1 MTRRPIT
8 FATLVYSVAL
18 FILFFMPA
26 CSLLTCPEKGC
37 AEPVVHYGEGRGPAA
52 EAPAEA
58 PSAPAEAPAPSA
70 PSEGKGHGGHH
81 GHGGKGGHHGKGD
94 HDDGHD
100 DDGDDD

>member
-1 MTRRPIT
+1 MNRPIT
-8 FATLVYSVAL
+8 FATLVYAAAF

-37 AEPVVHYGEGRGPAA
+37 AEPVTHYGEGRGPSTEAPAASA
-52 EAPAEA
+52 EAPAASAPSEA
-58 PSAPAEAPAPSA
+58 PA

-81 GHGGKGGHHGKGD
+81 GKGD
-94 HDDGHD
+94 HDDGDHDDGD